1 MSRRNLR
8 IASNI
13 GLIFGQVVL
22 LFISREL
29 GLALIVL
36 SSLLSIPF
44 FLREK
49 MWDVTCLITF
59 MTVINLFGL
68 FLR

>member
-8 IASNI
+8 IASNV

-22 LFISREL
+22 LFVSRQV
-29 GLALIVL
+29 GLALIIL

-44 FLREK
+44 FLKEK
-49 MWDVTCLITF
+49 MWDVTVLICF
-59 MTVINLFGL
+59 MMAVNIVGL
-68 FLR
+68 FVT